1 MQYKIVFAEAVLRE
15 DVPALDTEIETRAR
29 EAIEAKLKTHPHT
42 FGKPLRH
49 SLRNHRS
56 LRVGDFRIV
65 YRVDGTIV
73 RVIAVVHRRYVYK
86 VAHMRIA

>member
-1 MQYKIVFAEAVLRE
+1 MPYKVVFADAVLRE
-15 DVPALDTEIETRAR
+15 DAPALDTEIEMRVR

-65 YRVDGTIV
+65 YRVDAAIV
-73 RVIAVVHRRYVYK
+73 RVIAIVHRRDVY
-86 VAHMRIA
+86 RIAGIRIA